1 MTDKEKTSKEKF
13 MDKMQHTPAGQT
25 HGRIYPTKPTEVDG
39 VEPTELVVEDAVE
52 ISYDTIGEGETQP
65 TTQPPTMID
74 MVLLEVRRLAAISN
88 VCNDLISNSKTK
100 PKRDLYTKKLKKNNK
115 NLADMLIRLERLN
128 RIEQESEETNE

>member
-1 MTDKEKTSKEKF
+1 MTDKEKT
-13 MDKMQHTPAGQT
+13 
-25 HGRIYPTKPTEVDG
+25 
-39 VEPTELVVEDAVE
+39 TELVVEDAVE
-52 ISYDTIGEGETQP
+52 ISYDTIGEGEEVQ
-65 TTQPPTMID
+65 QPPTMID